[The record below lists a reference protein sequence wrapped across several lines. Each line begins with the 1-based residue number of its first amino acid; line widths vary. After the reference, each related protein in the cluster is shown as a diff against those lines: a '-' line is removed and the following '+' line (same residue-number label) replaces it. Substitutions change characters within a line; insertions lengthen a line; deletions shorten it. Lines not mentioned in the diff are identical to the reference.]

1 MLVKLLASRGAGGQ
15 PGDVVEVTMAE
26 AESLFRK
33 RKAIVYREKPKPEKA
48 TRRSKPE
55 KASR

>member
-33 RKAIVYREKPKPEKA
+33 GKAIVYREGPKPERA
-48 TRRSKPE
+48 TRRKKSE